1 MEYTEHLIIDSTTEM
16 LKHIQNIGTGYKV
29 SRKYEMKGGIESLL
43 ENFEAE
49 DLFTN
54 IQGNSDE

>member
-1 MEYTEHLIIDSTTEM
+1 M

-29 SRKYEMKGGIESLL
+29 SRKYKMKVSIKSLL
-43 ENFEAE
+43 ENFDAE

-54 IQGNSDE
+54 IQGNSDK